1 MSTRADAGPVDM
13 TGTRDDQATPAR
25 LRRLPSRLLT
35 QVAMHADRLA
45 NEGLARADARKWH
58 YALLAALQE
67 FGPAS
72 QAALSRRTR
81 IYRSDLVA
89 VINELAD
96 RGLIQRAPDPADRR
110 RNVIT
115 MTPQG
120 RRYLR
125 KLDKLVV
132 AIQED
137 LLAPLTQP
145 ERDQLVR
152 LLARLLDHHAR
163 AAPGPTGD
171 QPA

>member
-1 MSTRADAGPVDM
+1 MSTRADAGITDVI
-13 TGTRDDQATPAR
+13 GTRDDWATPAR

-45 NEGLARADARKWH
+45 SEGLAGADARKWH
-58 YALLAALQE
+58 YAVLAALQE
-67 FGPAS
+67 FGPSS
-72 QAALSRRTR
+72 QAALSRHTR

-96 RGLIQRAPDPADRR
+96 RGLVERTPDPADRR

-115 MTPQG
+115 MTPGG
-120 RRYLR
+120 RRHLR
-125 KLDKLVV
+125 QLDRLVAAV
-132 AIQED
+132 QED

-145 ERDQLVR
+145 ERDELVR
-152 LLARLLDHHAR
+152 LLTRLLDHHAP
-163 AAPGPTGD
+163 AAPHPTGD